1 MGTCMRALRRWLP
14 LILLIPFV
22 ALLWPPFYNR
32 VEPTILGFPFFYVWQ
47 FAWIAITAVL
57 TWIVFRGWRA

>member
-1 MGTCMRALRRWLP
+1 MRTLRRWLP
-14 LILLIPFV
+14 LLLAIPFV

-32 VEPTILGFPFFYVWQ
+32 TQPVIAGFPFFYTWM
-47 FAWIAITAVL
+47 FAWVVLTALL

>member
-1 MGTCMRALRRWLP
+1 MQTLRRWLP

-32 VEPTILGFPFFYVWQ
+32 VDPTIAGFPFFYVWQ
-47 FAWIAITAVL
+47 FAWIVITALL
-57 TWIVFRGWRA
+57 TWIVHRGWRA

>member
-1 MGTCMRALRRWLP
+1 MRRSRRWLP

-32 VEPTILGFPFFYVWQ
+32 IDPTIAGLPFFYAWQ

-57 TWIVFRGWRA
+57 TWIVFRGRRA